1 MHWPNGDRDGRTG
14 DYARLIGV
22 EVRASGA
29 DPPAPHDRVGR
40 RHRNLPLYVNTDND
54 RAGDPAKGR

>member
-1 MHWPNGDRDGRTG
+1 MHWPDGDRDGRAG

-29 DPPAPHDRVGR
+29 DPPAPHDRFGR
-40 RHRNLPLYVNTDND
+40 RRRNPPLCV
-54 RAGDPAKGR
+54 R